1 MNIEIRKLTPEL
13 AEDYVNFFDV
23 TPHDDN
29 IDAHKCYCVCWC
41 NDEYEGKDFSTVE
54 KRRQYALQYV
64 RQDNIKGY
72 LAYIDDKVVGWCNAN
87 TKSECLKC
95 ASWIRYMDYVPL
107 DDIYSGIKV
116 KSIFCF
122 VIAPEMKRKGIATS
136 LLKRVCDDALQDG
149 FDFIEAYPFKT
160 PSRQSSDFGGHIK
173 MYQKSGF
180 YISLDTDNGIV
191 MRKQLK

>member
-1 MNIEIRKLTPEL
+1 
-13 AEDYVNFFDV
+13 
-23 TPHDDN
+23 
-29 IDAHKCYCVCWC
+29 
-41 NDEYEGKDFSTVE
+41 
-54 KRRQYALQYV
+54 
-64 RQDNIKGY
+64 
-72 LAYIDDKVVGWCNAN
+72 
-87 TKSECLKC
+87 
-95 ASWIRYMDYVPL
+95 MDYVPL
-107 DDIYSGIKV
+107 DDIHSGIKV

-136 LLKRVCDDALQDG
+136 LLKHVCDDAFKDG